1 MKEDSVRSPAIVRAM
16 RPRQWLKNVL
26 VAAAPLASG
35 LLLTSPG
42 AWLNVAIAFVVF
54 CAASSGVYLINDL
67 LDAPADRMHPE
78 KKHRPI
84 AAGELSPRL
93 ALGVALA
100 LLIGAP
106 LLAYVAAPV
115 GFSIVVLVYEVIQL
129 SYCVWLKH
137 VAVIDL
143 VLVSSGFLIR
153 AIAGAVAV
161 SVPVSQWFLLV
172 AAFGSLFMVAGKR
185 YSEKVHI
192 DTESGKSRKSLEAY
206 SASYLRFVWTTA
218 AGVTLLCYS
227 LWAFE
232 LGDFHEGILP
242 AISIIPFSM
251 AILRYAYSIDRGTA
265 GAPEDTVLGDRQLL
279 ILGLIWLAVF
289 TLSVVVR

>member
-1 MKEDSVRSPAIVRAM
+1 MKSPALVRAL

-35 LLLTSPG
+35 VLLFSPA
-42 AWLNVAIAFVVF
+42 AWLNVAIAFFVF
-54 CAASSGVYLINDL
+54 CAASSGIYLVNDI
-67 LDAPADRMHPE
+67 LDAAADRLHPE
-78 KKHRPI
+78 KRYRPI
-84 AAGELSPRL
+84 AAGELSPSL
-93 ALGVALA
+93 ALGVAVVLLITAPVLA
-100 LLIGAP
+100 LL
-106 LLAYVAAPV
+106 AAPEL
-115 GFSIVVLVYEVIQL
+115 SLVVVIYEVLQL

-137 VAVIDL
+137 VAVVDL

-185 YSEKVHI
+185 FSEKVHVE
-192 DTESGKSRKSLEAY
+192 TESGKSRKSLEAY

-218 AGVTLLCYS
+218 AGVALLSYS

-232 LGDFHEGILP
+232 LGDFHEGMLP
-242 AISIIPFSM
+242 ALSIIPFSM
-251 AILRYAYSIDRGTA
+251 AVLRYAYSIDKGTA